1 MKQVKT
7 YASHYYRYSS
17 SDNVSVQGLLNDVG
31 LVEGIGEIQPQIDY
45 LNDIYSCVPY
55 VLSEVA
61 IADRQTAC
69 QSPDVAMV
77 ENSLGAAVW
86 YTDFLLYAMANNVS
100 QVYLHQALV
109 ADGGSIPNG
118 ALYALLFT
126 ANFLGNTTGL
136 QVAVVQRSEMFTA
149 YAGFEGGK
157 LTVMAMVNR
166 EYYDESTGRPA
177 VSRAVTLPDSVESV
191 EMTTLTGTSSAGN
204 NITWDGMT
212 WDGDNWMSV
221 RSRNGSGVLLPT
233 GGVVDVDVAASEA
246 VLLKLR
252 Y

>member
-17 SDNVSVQGLLNDVG
+17 SANVSVQDLLNDAGFVRG
-31 LVEGIGEIQPQIDY
+31 LSNIQPQIDY

-61 IADRQTAC
+61 IADAQTAC
-69 QSPDVAMV
+69 QSPDAAMV

-86 YTDFLLYAMANNVS
+86 HTDFLLYAMANNVS

-109 ADGGSIPNG
+109 ADGGSIANG

-126 ANFLGNTTGL
+126 ANFLGNATGM
-136 QVAVVQRSEMFTA
+136 QVAVVQRSETFTA
-149 YAGFEGGK
+149 YAGFEEGK

-166 EYYDESTGRPA
+166 EYYDESTRRP
-177 VSRAVTLPDSVESV
+177 VMSRAVTLPDSVKSV
-191 EMTTLTGTSSAGN
+191 GITSLTGTSSEGS
-204 NITWDGMT
+204 NIMWDGVTWDGNN
-212 WDGDNWMSV
+212 GMSV
-221 RSRNGSGVLLPT
+221 KSGNGSKVLMLT
-233 GGVVDVDVAASEA
+233 GGVVDVDVEASEA
-246 VLLKLR
+246 LLLKIR